1 MDLMQVIDQIGREK
15 GIEKAVL
22 IDAVGAAILSASR
35 KSLPAAQATLDL
47 RVDFDG
53 TTGQFKLYG
62 VRKVVE
68 VPTNLKVEISLEDAL
83 AINPDAQIGDEVKS
97 PVALQ
102 TERFGRIAA
111 QTAKQVIIQ
120 RVREAERD
128 SVYQTF
134 KEKEGELVHGVVQRV
149 IKGNAILNI
158 GKAEAI
164 LPVREQLPREEF
176 RVGDRVRAYILD
188 VRKTSKGS
196 QIVVSRTHPGFLKR
210 LFELEVPEI
219 YEGIVEVRTA
229 AREAGERAK
238 IAVVSK
244 DSNVDPV
251 GACVGY
257 RGARVQA
264 IVREL
269 QGEKIDII
277 PWRDDP
283 AAFVKAA
290 LAPAEVQR
298 VSAEAESRALRVTVA
313 DDQLSLAIGKR
324 GQNARL
330 AAKLVGWKVDIKS
343 TSELQREAEATLS
356 GLMGA
361 EARAEAPAELDEAT
375 ALEQLVA
382 LPGVGDKLAA
392 RLVAAGFRGLS
403 ALAAATPEAL
413 QEIEG
418 IGPRSAE
425 KILQAAREAL
435 QPGAT
440 ETGEAPESDTEA
452 AAPTAAETPSP
463 EEAPP
468 PEPLEAERTA
478 PPVTAG

>member
-15 GIEKAVL
+15 GIEKGIL
-22 IDAVGAAILSASR
+22 IEAVGAAILSASR
-35 KSLPAAQATLDL
+35 KSLPPAQATLDL

-53 TTGQFKLYG
+53 KSGQFRLYA
-62 VRKVVE
+62 VKKVVE
-68 VPTNLKVEISLEDAL
+68 TATNPKVEISLEEAL
-83 AINPDAQIGDEVKS
+83 RINPEAQIGDETRS
-97 PVALQ
+97 PVPVPAQ
-102 TERFGRIAA
+102 SFGRIAA

-176 RVGDRVRAYILD
+176 RVGDRIRAYILD
-188 VRKTSKGS
+188 VKKTSKGS

-219 YEGIVEVRTA
+219 YEGVVEVRAA

-238 IAVVSK
+238 IAVLSK

-277 PWRDDP
+277 PWREDP

-290 LAPAEVQR
+290 LAPAEVQQ
-298 VSAEAESRALRVTVA
+298 VSADSETRTLRVVVA
-313 DDQLSLAIGKR
+313 DDQLSLAIGRR

-330 AAKLVGWKVDIKS
+330 AAKLVGWKVDIRS
-343 TSELQREAEATLS
+343 TSELQREAEATLT
-356 GLMGA
+356 GLMTP
-361 EARAEAPAELDEAT
+361 EAKPETVVPTEEGSTQD
-375 ALEQLVA
+375 QLTA
-382 LPGVGDKLAA
+382 LPGVGEKLAL
-392 RLVAAGFRGLS
+392 RLVAAGFGSLT
-403 ALAAATPEAL
+403 ALADANPEAL
-413 QEIEG
+413 QEVDG
-418 IGPRSAE
+418 IGPKSAE
-425 KILQAAREAL
+425 KILLAARSAL
-435 QPGAT
+435 GGSSVVALDPGETA
-440 ETGEAPESDTEA
+440 ETGSAVGAPA
-452 AAPTAAETPSP
+452 
-463 EEAPP
+463 EEA
-468 PEPLEAERTA
+468 E
-478 PPVTAG
+478 

>member
-15 GIEKAVL
+15 GIEKTIL
-22 IDAVGAAILSASR
+22 IEAVGAAILSASR
-35 KSLPAAQATLDL
+35 KSLPVAQAALDL
-47 RVDFDG
+47 RVDFDSKS
-53 TTGQFKLYG
+53 GQFMLYA

-68 VPTNLKVEISLEDAL
+68 QATNPKVEISLDEAQQ
-83 AINPDAQIGDEVKS
+83 INPGAVIGDDVKT
-97 PVALQ
+97 PVPVPAAS
-102 TERFGRIAA
+102 FGRIAA

-128 SVYQTF
+128 SVFQTF

-176 RVGDRVRAYILD
+176 RVGDRVRAFILD

-210 LFELEVPEI
+210 LFDLEVPEI
-219 YEGIVEVRTA
+219 YEGIVEVKAT

-244 DSNVDPV
+244 DNNVDPV

-269 QGEKIDII
+269 LGEKIDIV
-277 PWRDDP
+277 PWREDP
-283 AAFVKAA
+283 AAFVKSA
-290 LAPAEVQR
+290 LQPAEVQH
-298 VSAEAESRALRVTVA
+298 VSAETESRTLRVVVA

-343 TSELQREAEATLS
+343 TSELQREAQATLT
-356 GLMGA
+356 GLMGGGEPRT
-361 EARAEAPAELDEAT
+361 EAAPPAEGEGDLLT
-375 ALEQLVA
+375 
-382 LPGVGDKLAA
+382 LPGVGEKLAT
-392 RLVAAGFRGLS
+392 RLTAAGFTRV
-403 ALAAATPEAL
+403 ADLAKATLEQL

-418 IGPRSAE
+418 IGPKSAE
-425 KILQAAREAL
+425 RILNDAQAAVAA
-435 QPGAT
+435 QAT
-440 ETGEAPESDTEA
+440 QATADENVAPV
-452 AAPTAAETPSP
+452 AAEADGQP
-463 EEAPP
+463 E
-468 PEPLEAERTA
+468 
-478 PPVTAG
+478 

>member
-35 KSLPAAQATLDL
+35 KSLPLAQAAMDL
-47 RVDFDG
+47 RVDFDAK
-53 TTGQFKLYG
+53 TSQFMLYA
-62 VRKVVE
+62 VKTVVE
-68 VPTNLKVEISLEDAL
+68 AVTNPKLETSLEEAQQ
-83 AINPDAQIGDEVKS
+83 INPGVQIGDEVRS
-97 PVALQ
+97 PVPVPAQ
-102 TERFGRIAA
+102 SFGRIAA

-128 SVYQTF
+128 SVFQTF
-134 KEKEGELVHGVVQRV
+134 KEKEGELVHGLVQRV
-149 IKGNAILNI
+149 IKGSVILNI

-164 LPVREQLPREEF
+164 LPQREQLPREEF
-176 RVGDRVRAYILD
+176 RVGDRVRAFILD
-188 VRKTSKGS
+188 VKKTTKGS
-196 QIVVSRTHPGFLKR
+196 QIVVSRTHPGFVKR

-219 YEGIVEVRTA
+219 YEGIVEVRAA

-238 IAVVSK
+238 IAVASK

-277 PWRDDP
+277 PWREDP

-298 VSAEAESRALRVTVA
+298 VTADSETRSLRVVVA

-343 TSELQREAEATLS
+343 TAELQREAQVALS
-356 GLMGA
+356 GLLGA
-361 EARAEAPAELDEAT
+361 EPRPEAPPTEEPEDAVRT
-375 ALEQLVA
+375 LVE
-382 LPGVGDKLAA
+382 LPGVGDRIAG
-392 RLVAAGFRGLS
+392 RLVAAGFTDLRS
-403 ALAAATPEAL
+403 LAEATPESL
-413 QEIEG
+413 QAVDG
-418 IGPRSAE
+418 IGVKSAE
-425 KILQAAREAL
+425 RIQQAARDAL
-435 QPGAT
+435 AD
-440 ETGEAPESDTEA
+440 TGSAAGSAPEPDPQA
-452 AAPTAAETPSP
+452 AAHEP
-463 EEAPP
+463 EA
-468 PEPLEAERTA
+468 
-478 PPVTAG
+478 

>member
-15 GIEKAVL
+15 GIEKGIL
-22 IDAVGAAILSASR
+22 IEAVGAAILSASR
-35 KSLPAAQATLDL
+35 KSLPPAQSALDL

-53 TTGQFKLYG
+53 KSGQFMLYA
-62 VRKVVE
+62 VKKVVE
-68 VPTNLKVEISLEDAL
+68 AATNSKVEISLEDAL
-83 AINPDAQIGDEVKS
+83 KVNPGAQIGDELKS
-97 PVALQ
+97 PVPVPAQ
-102 TERFGRIAA
+102 SFGRIAA

-176 RVGDRVRAYILD
+176 RVGDRIRAYILD
-188 VRKTSKGS
+188 VKKTSKGS

-219 YEGIVEVRTA
+219 YEGIVEVRAA

-277 PWRDDP
+277 PWREDS

-290 LAPAEVQR
+290 LAPAEVQQ
-298 VSAEAESRALRVTVA
+298 VTADTELRTLKVVVA
-313 DDQLSLAIGKR
+313 DDQLSLAIGRR

-330 AAKLVGWKVDIKS
+330 AAKLVGWKVDIRS

-356 GLMGA
+356 GLLAG
-361 EARAEAPAELDEAT
+361 EAKPEAAAPVDEEA
-375 ALEQLVA
+375 AVHQLTT
-382 LPGVGDKLAA
+382 LPGVGEKLAI
-392 RLVAAGFRGLS
+392 RLVGAGFGTLT
-403 ALAAATPEAL
+403 ALADASLEAL

-418 IGPRSAE
+418 IGPKSAE
-425 KILQAAREAL
+425 KILLAVRDAL
-435 QPGAT
+435 
-440 ETGEAPESDTEA
+440 GEASAVHGTPETPAEA
-452 AAPTAAETPSP
+452 ASAVGDAAK
-463 EEAPP
+463 
-468 PEPLEAERTA
+468 EAE
-478 PPVTAG
+478 

>member
-35 KSLPAAQATLDL
+35 KSLPAAQAALDL
-47 RVDFDG
+47 RVDFEG
-53 TTGQFKLYG
+53 KTGQFRLYA

-68 VPTNLKVEISLEDAL
+68 GPTNPQVEIGLEEARQ
-83 AINPDAQIGDEVKS
+83 INPDAQIGDELKS
-97 PVALQ
+97 PVTLQ

-134 KEKEGELVHGVVQRV
+134 KEKEGELVHGVVQRA

-219 YEGIVEVRTA
+219 YEGVVEVRGA

-238 IAVVSK
+238 IAVASK

-277 PWRDDP
+277 PWREDP

-298 VSAEAESRALRVTVA
+298 VSAEPENRALRVTVA

-343 TSELQREAEATLS
+343 TSELQREAEAALS
-356 GLMGA
+356 GLMTA
-361 EARAEAPAELDEAT
+361 EPRAEAPAELDEAT

-382 LPGVGDKLAA
+382 LPGVGDKLGA
-392 RLVAAGFRGLS
+392 RLMSAGLRGLA
-403 ALAAATPEAL
+403 ALAEATPEAL

-425 KILQAAREAL
+425 KILQAAREAMAQGSPGGPGPAESAEAL
-435 QPGAT
+435 TQPGESASA
-440 ETGEAPESDTEA
+440 EPRAAGPVEAEPAAPQA
-452 AAPTAAETPSP
+452 AA
-463 EEAPP
+463 
-468 PEPLEAERTA
+468 
-478 PPVTAG
+478 G

>member
-15 GIEKAVL
+15 GIEKGIL
-22 IDAVGAAILSASR
+22 IEAVGAAILSASR
-35 KSLPAAQATLDL
+35 KSLPAAQAALDL

-53 TTGQFKLYG
+53 KSGQFMLYA
-62 VRKVVE
+62 VKKVVE
-68 VPTNLKVEISLEDAL
+68 TATNPKVEIGLDEAL
-83 AINPDAQIGDEVKS
+83 KINPGAQTGDELKS
-97 PVALQ
+97 PVPVPAHS
-102 TERFGRIAA
+102 FGRIAA

-128 SVYQTF
+128 SVYQNF

-188 VRKTSKGS
+188 VKKTSKGS
-196 QIVVSRTHPGFLKR
+196 QIVVSRTHPGFVKR

-219 YEGIVEVRTA
+219 YEGIVEVRAA

-238 IAVVSK
+238 IAVLSK
-244 DSNVDPV
+244 DGNVDPV

-277 PWRDDP
+277 PWREDP

-290 LAPAEVQR
+290 LAPAEVQQVTADSGTR
-298 VSAEAESRALRVTVA
+298 TLRVVVA
-313 DDQLSLAIGKR
+313 DDQLSLAIGRR

-330 AAKLVGWKVDIKS
+330 AAKLVGWKVDIRS
-343 TSELQREAEATLS
+343 TAELQREAEAALS
-356 GLMGA
+356 GLMAG
-361 EARAEAPAELDEAT
+361 EARPEAAPAPDEGA
-375 ALEQLVA
+375 ALEQFTA
-382 LPGVGDKLAA
+382 LAGVGEKLAM
-392 RLVAAGFRGLS
+392 RLVAAGYAGLS
-403 ALAAATPEAL
+403 AVAEATPEAL

-418 IGPRSAE
+418 IGPKSAE
-425 KILQAAREAL
+425 KILLAARAAL
-435 QPGAT
+435 AQARAAGPADSEPAGASAGVAVT
-440 ETGEAPESDTEA
+440 EEQAPERE
-452 AAPTAAETPSP
+452 
-463 EEAPP
+463 
-468 PEPLEAERTA
+468 
-478 PPVTAG
+478 

>member
-15 GIEKAVL
+15 GIEKSIL
-22 IDAVGAAILSASR
+22 LDAVGAAILSASR
-35 KSLPAAQATLDL
+35 KSLPVAQAALDL

-53 TTGQFKLYG
+53 KLGQFVLYA

-68 VPTNLKVEISLEDAL
+68 EPTSSKVEISLAEAQQ
-83 AINPDAQIGDEVKS
+83 INSGAQIGDEVKT
-97 PVALQ
+97 PVPVPASS
-102 TERFGRIAA
+102 FGRIAA
-111 QTAKQVIIQ
+111 QSAKQVIIQ

-128 SVYQTF
+128 SVFQTF

-164 LPVREQLPREEF
+164 LPLREQLPREEF

-188 VRKTSKGS
+188 VKKTSKGS

-219 YEGIVEVRTA
+219 YEGIVEVKVA
-229 AREAGERAK
+229 VREAGERAK
-238 IAVVSK
+238 IAVASK

-269 QGEKIDII
+269 MGEKIDIV
-277 PWRDDP
+277 PWREDP

-298 VSAEAESRALRVTVA
+298 ATGESDTRTLRVVVA

-343 TSELQREAEATLS
+343 TSELQREAQAILT
-356 GLMGA
+356 GMMGGGV
-361 EARAEAPAELDEAT
+361 ARSEAPPSDPPEE
-375 ALEQLVA
+375 ALERFVS
-382 LPGVGDKLAA
+382 LPGVGEKLAA
-392 RLVAAGFRGLS
+392 RLVATGYTSLQGL
-403 ALAAATPEAL
+403 ADATLEAL

-418 IGPRSAE
+418 IGPKSAE
-425 KILQAAREAL
+425 RIRKLARDAATTSPASV
-435 QPGAT
+435 Q
-440 ETGEAPESDTEA
+440 S
-452 AAPTAAETPSP
+452 AETSELPSEVADVP
-463 EEAPP
+463 A
-468 PEPLEAERTA
+468 TD
-478 PPVTAG
+478 AGPDAGE

>member
-15 GIEKAVL
+15 GIEKGIL

-35 KSLPAAQATLDL
+35 KSLPAAQAALDL

-53 TTGQFKLYG
+53 KTTQFMLYA

-68 VPTNLKVEISLEDAL
+68 APINLKVEISLEEAQQ
-83 AINPDAQIGDEVKS
+83 INSGAHLGDEVKT
-97 PVALQ
+97 PVPVPAQ
-102 TERFGRIAA
+102 SFGRIAA

-128 SVYQTF
+128 SVFQTF

-149 IKGNAILNI
+149 IKGNVILNI

-176 RVGDRVRAYILD
+176 RVGDRVRAFILD
-188 VRKTSKGS
+188 VKKTSKGS

-210 LFELEVPEI
+210 LFDLEVPEI
-219 YEGIVEVRTA
+219 YEGIVEVKGV

-269 QGEKIDII
+269 MGEKIDIV
-277 PWRDDP
+277 PWREDP

-290 LAPAEVQR
+290 LAPADVQH
-298 VSAEAESRALRVTVA
+298 VTADSEARTLKVLVA

-343 TSELQREAEATLS
+343 TTERQREAEATLS
-356 GLMGA
+356 GLMGGDTRG
-361 EARAEAPAELDEAT
+361 EAGPPPPDPEA
-375 ALEQLVA
+375 ALEQFVS
-382 LPGVGDKLAA
+382 LPGVGEKLAG
-392 RLVAAGFRGLS
+392 RLVAAGYFS
-403 ALAAATPEAL
+403 LATLAEAKVEAL

-418 IGPRSAE
+418 IGPKSAE
-425 KILQAAREAL
+425 RILQVAREAVSRQAVAL
-435 QPGAT
+435 S
-440 ETGEAPESDTEA
+440 GEDPELPAGGEA
-452 AAPTAAETPSP
+452 AADMAAPAAEP
-463 EEAPP
+463 A
-468 PEPLEAERTA
+468 
-478 PPVTAG
+478 

>member
-15 GIEKAVL
+15 GIEKSIL
-22 IDAVGAAILSASR
+22 LDAVGAAILSASR
-35 KSLPAAQATLDL
+35 KSLPVAQAALDL

-53 TTGQFKLYG
+53 KLGQFVLYA

-68 VPTNLKVEISLEDAL
+68 EPTSSKVEISLEEAQQ
-83 AINPDAQIGDEVKS
+83 INSGAQIGDEVKT
-97 PVALQ
+97 PVPVPASS
-102 TERFGRIAA
+102 FGRIAA
-111 QTAKQVIIQ
+111 QSAKQVIIQ

-128 SVYQTF
+128 SVFQTF

-164 LPVREQLPREEF
+164 LPLREQLPREEF

-188 VRKTSKGS
+188 VKKTSKGS

-219 YEGIVEVRTA
+219 YEGIVEVKVA
-229 AREAGERAK
+229 VREAGERAK
-238 IAVVSK
+238 IAVASK

-269 QGEKIDII
+269 MGEKIDIV
-277 PWRDDP
+277 PWREDP

-298 VSAEAESRALRVTVA
+298 ATGESDTRTLRVVVA

-343 TSELQREAEATLS
+343 TSELQREAQAILT
-356 GLMGA
+356 GMMGGGV
-361 EARAEAPAELDEAT
+361 ARSEAPPSDPPEE
-375 ALEQLVA
+375 ALERFVS
-382 LPGVGDKLAA
+382 LPGVGEKLAA
-392 RLVAAGFRGLS
+392 RLVATGYTSLQGL
-403 ALAAATPEAL
+403 ADATLEAL

-418 IGPRSAE
+418 IGPKSAE
-425 KILQAAREAL
+425 RIRKLARDAATTSPASV
-435 QPGAT
+435 Q
-440 ETGEAPESDTEA
+440 S
-452 AAPTAAETPSP
+452 AETSELPSEVADVP
-463 EEAPP
+463 A
-468 PEPLEAERTA
+468 TD
-478 PPVTAG
+478 AGPDAGE

>member
-15 GIEKAVL
+15 GIEKGIL

-53 TTGQFKLYG
+53 KTGQFMLYA
-62 VRKVVE
+62 VKKVVE
-68 VPTNLKVEISLEDAL
+68 APTNSKVEISLDEAL
-83 AINPDAQIGDEVKS
+83 HINPVAKVGDEVKS
-97 PVALQ
+97 PVPLQ
-102 TERFGRIAA
+102 AGGFGRIAA

-128 SVYQTF
+128 SVFQTF

-176 RVGDRVRAYILD
+176 RVGDRVRGYILD
-188 VRKTSKGS
+188 VKKTSKGS
-196 QIVVSRTHPGFLKR
+196 QIVVSRTHPGFVKR

-219 YEGIVEVRTA
+219 YEGIVEVKAT

-269 QGEKIDII
+269 QGERIDII
-277 PWRDDP
+277 PWREDP

-290 LAPAEVQR
+290 LAPAEVQG
-298 VSAEAESRALRVTVA
+298 VTAESDTRTLRVVVA

-343 TSELQREAEATLS
+343 MAELQREAEATLT
-356 GLMGA
+356 GLMGGQARPA
-361 EARAEAPAELDEAT
+361 ETAPAPAEAED
-375 ALEQLVA
+375 ALGQLTA
-382 LPGVGDKLAA
+382 LPGVGDKLAS
-392 RLVAAGFRGLS
+392 RLVAAGFSGLS
-403 ALAAATPEAL
+403 ALADATTETL

-418 IGPRSAE
+418 IGPKSAE
-425 KILQAAREAL
+425 RILLAAREAL
-435 QPGAT
+435 ANPPG
-440 ETGEAPESDTEA
+440 
-452 AAPTAAETPSP
+452 
-463 EEAPP
+463 
-468 PEPLEAERTA
+468 PEPAPGTAEVAEDQAVEAE
-478 PPVTAG
+478 

>member
-15 GIEKAVL
+15 GIEKSIRV
-22 IDAVGAAILSASR
+22 DAVGAAILSASR
-35 KSLPAAQATLDL
+35 KSLPVAQAALDL

-53 TTGQFKLYG
+53 KLGQFMLYA

-68 VPTNLKVEISLEDAL
+68 EPTILKAEISLAEAQQ
-83 AINPDAQIGDEVKS
+83 INPGAQIGDEVKT
-97 PVALQ
+97 PVPVPANS
-102 TERFGRIAA
+102 FGRIAA

-128 SVYQTF
+128 SVFQTF
-134 KEKEGELVHGVVQRV
+134 KEKEGELVHGVIQRV

-164 LPVREQLPREEF
+164 LPLREQLPREEF

-188 VRKTSKGS
+188 VKKTSKGS

-219 YEGIVEVRTA
+219 YEGIVEVKVA
-229 AREAGERAK
+229 VREAGERAK
-238 IAVVSK
+238 IAVASK

-269 QGEKIDII
+269 MGEKIDIV
-277 PWRDDP
+277 PWREDP

-290 LAPAEVQR
+290 LAPAEVQH
-298 VSAEAESRALRVTVA
+298 VTGESDTRTLRVVVA

-343 TSELQREAEATLS
+343 TSELQREAQAILTGMMSGGEALPS
-356 GLMGA
+356 D
-361 EARAEAPAELDEAT
+361 APAE
-375 ALEQLVA
+375 ALERFVS
-382 LPGVGDKLAA
+382 LPGVGETLAA
-392 RLVAAGFRGLS
+392 RLVATGYTSLQGL
-403 ALAAATPEAL
+403 ADATLEAL

-418 IGPRSAE
+418 IGPKSAE
-425 KILQAAREAL
+425 RIRQLARDAATTSPASLQ
-435 QPGAT
+435 
-440 ETGEAPESDTEA
+440 S
-452 AAPTAAETPSP
+452 AETSELPSEVADIP
-463 EEAPP
+463 AKD
-468 PEPLEAERTA
+468 
-478 PPVTAG
+478 AGPDAGE

>member
-15 GIEKAVL
+15 GIEKSIL

-35 KSLPAAQATLDL
+35 KSLPLAQAALDL

-53 TTGQFKLYG
+53 KSGQFMLYG

-68 VPTNLKVEISLEDAL
+68 SVANPKLEVSLEEALKVNLKAHV
-83 AINPDAQIGDEVKS
+83 GDEVRS
-97 PVALQ
+97 PVPVSAQ
-102 TERFGRIAA
+102 SFGRIAA

-149 IKGNAILNI
+149 IRGNAILNI

-164 LPVREQLPREEF
+164 LPIREQLSREEF

-188 VRKTSKGS
+188 VKKTPRGS

-210 LFELEVPEI
+210 LFDLEVPEI
-219 YEGIVEVRTA
+219 YEGIVEVCAA

-238 IAVVSK
+238 IAVLSRDK
-244 DSNVDPV
+244 NVDPV

-277 PWRDDP
+277 PWKEDP
-283 AAFVKAA
+283 AAFVRAA
-290 LAPAEVQR
+290 LAPAEVRQ
-298 VSAEAESRALRVTVA
+298 VTADPGERTLKVVVA
-313 DDQLSLAIGKR
+313 DDQLSLAIGRR

-330 AAKLVGWKVDIKS
+330 AAKLVGWKVDIRS
-343 TSELQREAEATLS
+343 ASELQREAEAALS
-356 GLMGA
+356 GLMAGEVKPEAAPSGDAGA
-361 EARAEAPAELDEAT
+361 VLEQFT
-375 ALEQLVA
+375 ALS
-382 LPGVGDKLAA
+382 GVGEKLAI
-392 RLVAAGFRGLS
+392 RLVAAGFGD
-403 ALAAATPEAL
+403 LAALGDATLEAL

-418 IGPRSAE
+418 IGPKSAE
-425 KILQAAREAL
+425 KILLAVREAL
-435 QPGAT
+435 AGA
-440 ETGEAPESDTEA
+440 GIS
-452 AAPTAAETPSP
+452 SP
-463 EEAPP
+463 AGDPP
-468 PEPLEAERTA
+468 VQNREQERPASEAEQA
-478 PPVTAG
+478 VAEVDKA